1 MAERCHTTAIDTSQE
16 VWALQWV
23 ILYRYTLGILVPH
36 EGKLLTPS
44 WPHIVNASDK
54 VAAAGLVID
63 YWPNNINIAVW
74 VTIML
79 VVIIGLNFMP
89 VRFYGETE
97 FWFAGTKVI
106 LLVGLLMLSFI
117 LFWGRGP
124 QQNGV
129 LIFHYWKQPG
139 AANTYLVG
147 GDTGRFVAFWEN
159 SGAFCLPIHIR
170 SRTAGGYGRRDGVT
184 APEPAQ
190 SIETLLPSADLLLL
204 PLCACNWLHLL
215 FECLCVNEWRSR

>member
-36 EGKLLTPS
+36 EGKRLTPS

-117 LFWGRGP
+117 LFWGRWTTAKWCPDFPLLEATRSGQHLSCRRRYWP
-124 QQNGV
+124 LRSV
-129 LIFHYWKQPG
+129 LGELWCFLSPHSHSLPNCWWLR
-139 AANTYLVG
+139 AA
-147 GDTGRFVAFWEN
+147 RW
-159 SGAFCLPIHIR
+159 SHR
-170 SRTAGGYGRRDGVT
+170 AGTCPKHRNAT
-184 APEPAQ
+184 
-190 SIETLLPSADLLLL
+190 SIG
-204 PLCACNWLHLL
+204 
-215 FECLCVNEWRSR
+215 